1 MTVVYAHVSVLLIL
15 VYFEPQLSPK
25 SGLLMKYKL
34 QFSPMPYNVIRLP
47 SEAIEAAG
55 DEMKVPMSSSL
66 HNDQLSPWLKL
77 KVTFILLFMPLANT
91 AQCFPS
97 DLHTTAGAE

>member
-97 DLHTTAGAE
+97 GLHTTAGAE